1 MQQTFTYSYD
11 RDTVTKTVREPERL
25 AGAET
30 DCAPVQ
36 PRKGEGAERRRP
48 NQQGSGA
55 NEAAWVYAY
64 DAQGQLLSAARI

>member
-11 RDTVTKTVREPERL
+11 RDTVIKLVREPERL

-30 DCAPVQ
+30 DCAIAQ
-36 PRKGEGAERRRP
+36 PRRGEGAGRRRP

-55 NEAAWVYAY
+55 NEAGIKERPV
-64 DAQGQLLSAARI
+64 L